1 MFNAI
6 LFVAAAVLAWALAY
20 GTLRWAR
27 RIKLL
32 DIPNQRSM
40 HRQATPR
47 GGGAAIV
54 TVCLL
59 GLAAAAIFGLR
70 PEWPADAGYLAGA
83 LLIVAVSFAD
93 DVRTV
98 PSGLRLAFQVLGG
111 ALIVAG
117 LAIQSELVPVDQ
129 AGLGWLLV
137 AAGLLWTVGLTNTY
151 NFMDGID
158 GLAATQ
164 GIVAGLGWTVLATL
178 SHQPWLAILALL
190 VSASCAG
197 FLVHNW
203 PPASIFMGDVGSAFL
218 GFTFAF
224 ITLAALRQTP
234 AIAFIGAMLLWPF
247 IFDVTFT
254 MLRRLGRGENI
265 FVGHRSHLYQRLVL
279 AGWRQGAVTSV
290 YGLFAMVT
298 FLLGTGWWL
307 AASANFGYSVIAVV
321 FLLSLVL
328 WTLVIR
334 AERKMSGTPDP
345 RALLGR

>member
-1 MFNAI
+1 VGLTVI
-6 LFVAAAVLAWALAY
+6 VLAACALSWLIVRGMRRWALPLGLTDA
-20 GTLRWAR
+20 
-27 RIKLL
+27 
-32 DIPNQRSM
+32 PNERSM
-40 HRQATPR
+40 HSLLTPR

-54 TVCLL
+54 VVCVL
-59 GLAAAAIFGLR
+59 GIAAAGASGIR
-70 PEWPADAGYLAGA
+70 PALPPLGGYLAGA
-83 LLIVAVSFAD
+83 TLIVAVSLVD
-93 DVRTV
+93 DVRGL
-98 PSGLRLAFQVLGG
+98 PSAIRLAVHILAAVLV
-111 ALIVAG
+111 VAG
-117 LAIQSELVPVDQ
+117 LGPELSQIAP
-129 AGLGWLLV
+129 AGLVWPLV
-137 AAGLLWTVGLTNTY
+137 AVAGVWIVGTTNAY

-178 SHQPWLAILALL
+178 GHQPWLAILALV

-197 FLVHNW
+197 FLIHNW

-254 MLRRLGRGENI
+254 MLRRLGRGENV

-279 AGWRQGAVTSV
+279 AGWRPGAVTSL
-290 YGLFAMVT
+290 YGLFAVVT
-298 FLLGTGWWL
+298 FLLGTGGWL
-307 AASANFGYSVIAVV
+307 AAWTNFGYSVITVAS
-321 FLLSLVL
+321 LLSLGL
-328 WTLVIR
+328 WALVIR
-334 AERKMSGTPDP
+334 AEQKMSRAPDA